1 MKDYVIG
8 LDLGGTNIRAAAI
21 TKEGNILHRVKI
33 PTGVPLGRERVI
45 ANILKVIDEIK
56 KELKGIKLSVVGMG
70 IPGIIFFNK
79 GIVAQSPNFPD
90 WIDFNLRERLSKN
103 LALPFYIDN
112 DANLAAAGEGWLGA
126 GKKFNSFCMLTLGTG
141 VGGGIVLNKNIWRGE
156 YGMAGE
162 LGHITIYPDGHPCN
176 CGNRGCLEQYASA
189 TGIVRMAMEG
199 KEKFGVWSS
208 EFGEKDITADMVY
221 QLAKKGNKDALEIFQ
236 KMGRILGIG
245 IADLINI
252 LNIELFVLGGGVA
265 NAWDYFIPS
274 TIDEVRK
281 RAYRITGE
289 GVKVVKAELGDDA
302 GIFGAVYMAMNE
314 LKSSGVV
321 ELRS

>member
-90 WIDFNLRERLSKN
+90 WIDFNLRERLNKD
-103 LALPFYIDN
+103 LDVPFYIDN

-126 GKKFNSFCMLTLGTG
+126 GKEFNSFCMLTLGTG

-176 CGNRGCLEQYASA
+176 CGNRGCLEQYVSA
-189 TGIVRMAMEG
+189 NGIVRMAE
-199 KEKFGVWSS
+199 EKSQ
-208 EFGEKDITADMVY
+208 ITANDIY

-245 IADLINI
+245 IADLVNI

-265 NAWDYFIPS
+265 DSWNYFIPS
-274 TIDEVRK
+274 TMDEVRK
-281 RAYRITGE
+281 RTYHITGE

-302 GIFGAVYMAMNE
+302 GIFGAAYMAMNE
-314 LKSSGVV
+314 FKSSGVV

>member
-1 MKDYVIG
+1 MKNYVIG
-8 LDLGGTNIRAAAI
+8 LDLGGTNIRAAAV
-21 TKEGNILHRVKI
+21 TRGGEILHRVKI
-33 PTGVPLGRERVI
+33 LTEVANGRERVI
-45 ANILKVIDEIK
+45 ANILKVIDKIK
-56 KELKGIKLSVVGMG
+56 KELKGLKLSAVGMG

-90 WIDFNLRERLSKN
+90 WIDFNLRERLNKD
-103 LALPFYIDN
+103 LDVPFYIDN

-126 GKKFNSFCMLTLGTG
+126 GKEFNSFCMLTLGTG

-176 CGNRGCLEQYASA
+176 CGNRGCLEQYVSA
-189 TGIVRMAMEG
+189 NGIVRMAE
-199 KEKFGVWSS
+199 EKSQ
-208 EFGEKDITADMVY
+208 ITANDIY

-245 IADLINI
+245 IADLVNI

-265 NAWDYFIPS
+265 DSWNYFIPS
-274 TIDEVRK
+274 TMDEVRK
-281 RAYRITGE
+281 RTYHITGE

-302 GIFGAVYMAMNE
+302 GIFGAAYMAMNE
-314 LKSSGVV
+314 FKSSGVV

>member
-1 MKDYVIG
+1 MKNYVIG
-8 LDLGGTNIRAAAI
+8 LDLGGTNIRAAAV
-21 TKEGNILHRVKI
+21 TRGGEILHRVKI
-33 PTGVPLGRERVI
+33 PTEVANGRERVI
-45 ANILKVIDEIK
+45 ANILKVIDKIK
-56 KELKGIKLSVVGMG
+56 KELKGLKLSAVGMG

-90 WIDFNLRERLSKN
+90 WIDFNLRERLNKD
-103 LALPFYIDN
+103 LDVPFYIDN

-126 GKKFNSFCMLTLGTG
+126 GKEFNSFCMLTLGTG

-176 CGNRGCLEQYASA
+176 CGNRGCLEQYVSA
-189 TGIVRMAMEG
+189 NGIVRMAE
-199 KEKFGVWSS
+199 EKSQ
-208 EFGEKDITADMVY
+208 ITANDIY

-245 IADLINI
+245 IADLVNI

-265 NAWDYFIPS
+265 DSWNYFIPS
-274 TIDEVRK
+274 TMDEVRK
-281 RAYRITGE
+281 RTYHITGE

-302 GIFGAVYMAMNE
+302 GIFGAAYMAMNE
-314 LKSSGVV
+314 FKSSGVV